1 MASPITPGSGR
12 ALSIMPGSRVVKSP
26 LSDETIWK
34 RLKEAGFDEESVKKR
49 DKATLI
55 AYIAKLEAELF
66 EHQHHMGL
74 LILERK
80 ELASK
85 YEQIKASAEA
95 SEIMQK
101 RDQAAHASALA
112 EAKKREDGLKK
123 SLGVE
128 KECIASI
135 EKALHEMHAESAETK
150 VAAESRLAEARIM
163 IEDAQKKFAEAEV
176 KFHAAKSLQ
185 TEASL
190 FQRTAE
196 RKLQEVEAR
205 EEDLSRRTILFK
217 NDCDTK
223 EKEITLERQSLR
235 ERQKIIQQEHER
247 LLDGQASLN
256 QRQEY
261 IFSRSQELNQLEKG
275 LEASRVDIER
285 ERKALKDEKSKLELT
300 LASLSKREEAIT
312 DREVLLSKKEQ
323 QLLVS
328 QEKLANKES
337 DEIRKAIASHETVL
351 RTKKSEFEAE
361 LEIKRKMAADEIEM
375 KRRAWELKEMDIN
388 QREDLIREREH
399 DFDVRSRILAE
410 KEKDVTEKSNL
421 IEQREKSATDKRNQV
436 DCAKEKLLAM
446 RSETH
451 ELSNLESK
459 LKEELDLVR
468 AQKLELMAN
477 ADRLQVEKAKFET
490 EWELIDEKREELKK
504 EAMRVHEEREAFLK
518 FLKDER
524 DSLRRER
531 DVMRERHNKD
541 VESLNRERE
550 DFMNKM
556 VSEHSDWFNRIQ
568 QERAELLLGIE
579 TQKRELENFVE
590 KRREELESSLKEREE
605 AFEREKRNQF
615 QHINA
620 LKERAEKELEQATL
634 EMKRLDAERKEIKLD
649 RERRER
655 EWAELNKSIEE
666 LKVQR
671 HKLKQQ
677 RELLHADRKEIHA
690 EIEEL
695 KKLGDLKAAVDN
707 MMVAQ
712 MQCSIVELSR
722 QKAYERKTLKEQTG
736 RHELSNLESKL
747 KEELD
752 LVRAQKL
759 ELMANAD
766 RLQVE
771 KAKFETEWEL
781 IDEKREELKKEAM
794 RVHEEREAF
803 LKFLKDERD
812 SLRRE
817 RDVMRERHNKDVESL
832 NREREDFMNK
842 MVSEHSDWF
851 NRIQQE
857 RAELLLGIE
866 TQKRELE
873 NFVEKRRE
881 ELESSLKERE
891 EAFERE
897 KRNQFQHINA
907 LKERAEKELEQATL
921 EMKRLDAERKEIKL
935 DRERREREWAE
946 LNKSIEELKVQR
958 HKLKQQREL
967 LHADRKE
974 IHAEIEEL
982 KKLGD
987 LKAAVDNMMVAQ
999 MQCSIVE
1006 LSRQKAYERKT
1017 LKEQTV
1023 MQNSGSCS
1031 VKNRVVADNGNGF
1044 NSPMSKPDSASPSSA
1059 RFSWIKRCREL
1070 IFKNASD
1077 MAQMKPEE
1085 RSLISDREDVCL
1097 TSAGKLVLSHE
1108 CDGQKYKQY
1117 GRKPLGFDG
1126 EPKVTVE
1133 VPSEDEVIKGIH
1145 HLESGLE
1152 KSNAEKSLVSEEG
1165 IQAGRKRRV
1174 DSSPSHGTKKRR
1186 QTKDA
1191 SVIEEEDRAHSVNST
1206 EPNSLPDQPVSL
1218 SYDQSQ
1224 GGADNALVVDKITE
1238 ILEETFEKK
1247 VVVDSSNLGNTD
1259 HLQDIVAE
1267 SMQGIPQSGGMCS
1280 LASASGEN
1288 GGSGDPVIVQEAHLG
1303 KVSQVTKPY
1312 RPMKDVSEGG
1322 TKLEDNVVPKLDEN
1336 EKIGMRTR
1344 SKQKL

>member
-34 RLKEAGFDEESVKKR
+34 RLKEAGFDEESIKKR
-49 DKATLI
+49 DKAALI

-135 EKALHEMHAESAETK
+135 EKALHEMRAESAETK

-205 EEDLSRRTILFK
+205 EEDLSRRIVLFK

-223 EKEITLERQSLR
+223 EKEITLERQSLS
-235 ERQKIIQQEHER
+235 ERQKIIQREHER

-256 QRQEY
+256 QREEY
-261 IFSRSQELNQLEKG
+261 IFSRSQELNQLEKE

-285 ERKALKDEKSKLELT
+285 EHKALKDEKSKLELT

-312 DREVLLSKKEQ
+312 EREVLLSKKEQ

-361 LEIKRKMAADEIEM
+361 LEIKRKMAEDEIEM

-421 IEQREKSATDKRNQV
+421 IEEREKSLSEDKRNQV

-504 EAMRVHEEREAFLK
+504 EAMRVLEEREAVLK

-531 DVMRERHNKD
+531 DVMREKHNKD

-579 TQKRELENFVE
+579 TQKRELENFIE

-605 AFEREKRNQF
+605 AFEREKRTQF

-634 EMKRLDAERKEIKLD
+634 EMKRLDAERIEIKLD

-666 LKVQR
+666 LKLQR

-722 QKAYERKTLKEQTG
+722 QKA
-736 RHELSNLESKL
+736 S
-747 KEELD
+747 
-752 LVRAQKL
+752 
-759 ELMANAD
+759 
-766 RLQVE
+766 
-771 KAKFETEWEL
+771 
-781 IDEKREELKKEAM
+781 
-794 RVHEEREAF
+794 
-803 LKFLKDERD
+803 
-812 SLRRE
+812 
-817 RDVMRERHNKDVESL
+817 
-832 NREREDFMNK
+832 
-842 MVSEHSDWF
+842 
-851 NRIQQE
+851 
-857 RAELLLGIE
+857 
-866 TQKRELE
+866 
-873 NFVEKRRE
+873 
-881 ELESSLKERE
+881 
-891 EAFERE
+891 
-897 KRNQFQHINA
+897 
-907 LKERAEKELEQATL
+907 
-921 EMKRLDAERKEIKL
+921 
-935 DRERREREWAE
+935 
-946 LNKSIEELKVQR
+946 
-958 HKLKQQREL
+958 
-967 LHADRKE
+967 
-974 IHAEIEEL
+974 
-982 KKLGD
+982 
-987 LKAAVDNMMVAQ
+987 
-999 MQCSIVE
+999 
-1006 LSRQKAYERKT
+1006 ERKT

-1023 MQNSGSCS
+1023 MQNSGSGS
-1031 VKNRVVADNGNGF
+1031 VKNRVIADNGNGF

-1070 IFKNASD
+1070 IFKNAPD

-1085 RSLISDREDVCL
+1085 RSLISDHEDVCL
-1097 TSAGKLVLSHE
+1097 TSAGKLVLSHG

-1133 VPSEDEVIKGIH
+1133 VPSEDEVLKGIH
-1145 HLESGLE
+1145 HLESGFE
-1152 KSNAEKSLVSEEG
+1152 KSNAGKSLVSEEG

-1174 DSSPSHGTKKRR
+1174 DSSPSRGTKKRR

-1191 SVIEEEDRAHSVNST
+1191 SVIQEEDCAHSVNST

-1224 GGADNALVVDKITE
+1224 GGADETNALVVDKITE

-1312 RPMKDVSEGG
+1312 QPMKDVSEGG

-1336 EKIGMRTR
+1336 EKIGMRTSLDIVPR
-1344 SKQKL
+1344 LPITN

>member
-256 QRQEY
+256 QREEY

-300 LASLSKREEAIT
+300 LASLSKREEVCIFHLTMEAIT

-361 LEIKRKMAADEIEM
+361 LEIKRKMAEDEIEM

-421 IEQREKSATDKRNQV
+421 IEQREKSVTGFEKELELNKVLLEKEKEEIEKMKLELKKSLSSLEDKRNQV

-504 EAMRVHEEREAFLK
+504 EAMRVHEEREAVLK

-579 TQKRELENFVE
+579 TQKRELENFIE
-590 KRREELESSLKEREE
+590 KRREELESSLKERED

-695 KKLGDLKAAVDN
+695 K
-707 MMVAQ
+707 M
-712 MQCSIVELSR
+712 
-722 QKAYERKTLKEQTG
+722 
-736 RHELSNLESKL
+736 
-747 KEELD
+747 
-752 LVRAQKL
+752 
-759 ELMANAD
+759 
-766 RLQVE
+766 
-771 KAKFETEWEL
+771 
-781 IDEKREELKKEAM
+781 
-794 RVHEEREAF
+794 
-803 LKFLKDERD
+803 
-812 SLRRE
+812 
-817 RDVMRERHNKDVESL
+817 
-832 NREREDFMNK
+832 
-842 MVSEHSDWF
+842 
-851 NRIQQE
+851 
-857 RAELLLGIE
+857 
-866 TQKRELE
+866 
-873 NFVEKRRE
+873 
-881 ELESSLKERE
+881 
-891 EAFERE
+891 
-897 KRNQFQHINA
+897 
-907 LKERAEKELEQATL
+907 
-921 EMKRLDAERKEIKL
+921 
-935 DRERREREWAE
+935 
-946 LNKSIEELKVQR
+946 
-958 HKLKQQREL
+958 
-967 LHADRKE
+967 
-974 IHAEIEEL
+974 
-982 KKLGD
+982 LGD

-1322 TKLEDNVVPKLDEN
+1322 TKLEDNVGPKLDEN